1 VSAVVDFLT
10 SNPILAVVVVAAFAF
25 IAYDILVSRRRH
37 RAKRV
42 ALGSSIIPAGVL
54 PSSQSAAKS
63 GTVDSLGPGES
74 IDDPVLETDATSDF
88 EGREDEQDDLQDSLS
103 ASDDDDEWPELPV

>member
-1 VSAVVDFLT
+1 MSAVVDFLT
-10 SNPILAVVVVAAFAF
+10 SNPILAAAVVAAIAF

-74 IDDPVLETDATSDF
+74 IEAMEFCSALHFFPPSRGASRTRCGCDAVHSSMLHTF
-88 EGREDEQDDLQDSLS
+88 C
-103 ASDDDDEWPELPV
+103 